1 MNFEQTYGRKP
12 SLAVIT
18 VGELKRY
25 THSERRLQLYSNP
38 SSSWFTKTDVGE
50 ANNFDVTEIQMD
62 AHTTTDALLR
72 LPRHAKYI
80 KFEAL
85 VCVKFLNFKFDA
97 PRVFLRLISS
107 QRVSRAVRQ

>member
-97 PRVFLRLISS
+97 PRVFLRLIS
-107 QRVSRAVRQ
+107 